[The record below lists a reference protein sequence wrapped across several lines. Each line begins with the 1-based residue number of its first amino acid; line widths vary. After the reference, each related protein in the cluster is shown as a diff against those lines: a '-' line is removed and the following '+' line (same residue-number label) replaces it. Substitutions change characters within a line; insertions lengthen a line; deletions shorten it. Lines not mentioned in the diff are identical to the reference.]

1 MPRRAVID
9 IGTNSVKL
17 LIADVQDDRVEPLM
31 ERGIQ
36 TRLGSGFYETRLL
49 TRKAIEETA
58 TAVACFAKEA
68 QQREVEES
76 RVIATSAAREA
87 LNAAE
92 LIKAVYEASGFVL
105 DVISGE
111 QEAQWAFEGVTVGGT
126 FKDRPVLI
134 LDVGGGSSEFILGQG
149 RQQFFRN
156 SYPLGI
162 VRALENV
169 VCSDPPTI
177 AERDHTLARVVDFLR
192 AAVKPDLEKALQ
204 QISRQELAVVGTGG
218 TACVLMA
225 TKLQLTGFDRER
237 LENATITRG
246 DLDQLLSRL
255 WSLPLEERRK
265 LPGLPLERADIIL
278 TGAAIYAGILDQFG
292 FKGLQVSTRGLR
304 FGAIAQPTSPG
315 SQPAHE

>member
-1 MPRRAVID
+1 MPLRAVID

-17 LIADVQDDRVEPLM
+17 LIADVQDGRVEPLV

-58 TAVACFAKEA
+58 TAVALFAKEI
-68 QQREVEES
+68 QQLGVEES

-87 LNAAE
+87 LNATE
-92 LIKAVYEASGFVL
+92 LITAVCQASGLVL

-126 FKDRPVLI
+126 FKDQPVLI

-162 VRALENV
+162 VRVLEGV
-169 VCSDPPTI
+169 TCSNPPTV
-177 AERDHTLARVVDFLR
+177 AQRDHTLARVIDFLGTT
-192 AAVKPDLEKALQ
+192 VKPELETFLQ

-225 TKLQLTGFDRER
+225 MELQLTGFDRDR
-237 LENATITRG
+237 LESSALTRSR
-246 DLDQLLSRL
+246 LDQLWRRL
-255 WSLPLEERRK
+255 WSLPLEERRR
-265 LPGLPLERADIIL
+265 LPGLPPERADIIL
-278 TGAAIYAGILDQFG
+278 TGAAIYAGILEQFG
-292 FKGLQVSTRGLR
+292 FEHLRVSTRGLR
-304 FGAIAQPTSPG
+304 FGAIAQPRSPA
-315 SQPAHE
+315 SQLAHE